1 MATLS
6 LNPQK
11 ELTLKGHVKARAA
24 TMLALVDCEKAE
36 WHEIALYSGYPITDG
51 LISNQAGRRR
61 PKSRPL
67 YDGHSIRV
75 FRYVE
80 SGLYSG
86 NSSPNRPW
94 FNFALKR
101 DRGGQSTA
109 TQATKVWFG
118 TCVSILSM
126 IFAGSNFYRVVR
138 SNYGQLGR
146 FGNAAAI
153 MDDDDEFG
161 INCIGLKIGEFACD
175 VNRKGKVDTLLRW
188 VQMTT
193 RQLVD
198 GYVRQ
203 LDGSMDWSLVHP
215 SVQSAWNSSSYTTT
229 FTVYQLIEPNS
240 EYREGA
246 WAAAGM
252 KWRSVKWMECDTDKN
267 RVLENRGY
275 IDQPFWVARWA
286 VDGTD
291 VWATGPGRDAL
302 PDMRELQAQSKRK
315 GEVTDMVVKPPTQG
329 PRDFRMRPG
338 QHTALANVDAG
349 KVEVVYEAP
358 YQAINLV
365 GQDVQECRRAISEAT
380 YADLFMAITERDG
393 VQPLN
398 DLETQLRNDEKMTQ
412 LGPVIE
418 SINVDMLKVAVERA
432 FGIAVRGGLF
442 PPPPEELEDE
452 ELDIEFI
459 SVLAQAQ
466 KMMGAGQTERSLA
479 FVGAV
484 SQFQPDAIDLVDG
497 DALVRDHWERSAA
510 PAVGM
515 RDQSVVDQ
523 IRANRQQQQQQER
536 MAQMAQP
543 AKAGVE
549 AAALLNEIGQQ

>member
-11 ELTLKGHVKARAA
+11 ELTLKDHVKARAA

-203 LDGSMDWSLVHP
+203 IDGSMDWSLVHP
-215 SVQSAWNSSSYTTT
+215 SVQSAWNSSSYTAT

-252 KWRSVKWMECDTDKN
+252 KWRSVKWMECDTDK
-267 RVLENRGY
+267 RRLLENRGY
-275 IDQPFWVARWA
+275 IEQPFWVARWA

-338 QHTALANVDAG
+338 QHTALASVDAG

-536 MAQMAQP
+536 MAAMAQP